1 MRRLY
6 SRYLKIQVPGMR
18 SNTFP
23 APKIQVTGIDIFYS
37 CHLKIQVLGIGNI
50 SSRYHGRGNR
60 EHSLPAPIY
69 KYIPI
74 GRECAGTHPYSVGR
88 MSTPPHTGGSP
99 PSTTAKCKEK
109 RKFSNLKR

>member
-6 SRYLKIQVPGMR
+6 SRYLKIQVQG
-18 SNTFP
+18 
-23 APKIQVTGIDIFYS
+23 KKQFYS
-37 CHLKIQVLGIGNI
+37 LYLGYG
-50 SSRYHGRGNR
+50 SR

-109 RKFSNLKR
+109 RKSSNLKR